1 MSTID
6 TLDEKLLQLLGKDAK
21 QSSEALAKKLK
32 VSPATVRR
40 RVRQLLRND
49 TLRIVGVGDPQRV
62 GFPLAAVIAIDVIH
76 GLLEPVLDELAGLPE
91 VKWVSTATGR
101 YDILVLAWFRSTN
114 DLSDFMRK
122 TLPHMEGIRDSE
134 TFVCLRVA
142 KGRYQPL
149 AFD

>member
-1 MSTID
+1 MNTVD

-21 QSSEALAKKLK
+21 QSSEALAKKLN

-49 TLRIVGVGDPQRV
+49 TLRIVGVGDPQKV
-62 GFPLAAVIAIDVIH
+62 GFPLAAIIAIDVAH
-76 GLLEPVLDELAGLPE
+76 ELLESVLSELAGRPE
-91 VKWVSTATGR
+91 VKWVSTTTGR
-101 YDILVLAWFRSTN
+101 YDILALARFRSTD
-114 DLSDFMRK
+114 DLSDFMQK
-122 TLPHMEGIRDSE
+122 TLSQMEGIRDSE

-142 KGRYQPL
+142 KGRYQPI

>member
-1 MSTID
+1 MNTID
-6 TLDEKLLQLLGKDAK
+6 ALDEKLLQLLGKDAK
-21 QSSEALAKKLK
+21 QSSEALAKKLN

-49 TLRIVGVGDPQRV
+49 TLRIVGVGDPQKV
-62 GFPLAAVIAIDVIH
+62 GFPLAAIIAIDVTH
-76 GLLEPVLDELAGLPE
+76 ELLESVLNELAGRPE
-91 VKWVSTATGR
+91 VKWVSTTTGR
-101 YDILVLAWFRSTN
+101 FDILALVRFRSTD
-114 DLSDFMRK
+114 DLSDFMQK
-122 TLPHMEGIRDSE
+122 TLAQMEGIRDSE